1 MQSLGITK
9 DVQKLTSLRAID
21 KLDKFSLDEV
31 RKLLGEGR
39 WDGGAEGKGDFTKG
53 AGLNSEQVNGLLDLF
68 GPGGVAGH
76 GMGGV
81 SIVGPATDVG
91 TRSAGDDLEGEGLA
105 ELSDIQILVRA
116 SGYSDDQIRVDKS
129 VVRGLEYYTGPVFEV
144 ELTFET
150 KDEKGRPVR
159 FGSVGGGGRYDGL
172 VGRFRGE
179 DVPATGFSIGVSRLQ
194 AALTLLGKLGT
205 AKDVGPVVV
214 TVFDRDRM
222 ADYQRLVQQ
231 LREANIRAELYL
243 GAGKMGPQMKYADK
257 RGAPCVV
264 IQGGDEKAKGEVQI
278 KDLVL
283 GAGLTAIKDRDEYL
297 RKQAEAQFA
306 CKEEEL
312 VEKVRQVLAR
322 HARS

>member
-1 MQSLGITK
+1 
-9 DVQKLTSLRAID
+9 
-21 KLDKFSLDEV
+21 
-31 RKLLGEGR
+31 
-39 WDGGAEGKGDFTKG
+39 
-53 AGLNSEQVNGLLDLF
+53 
-68 GPGGVAGH
+68 
-76 GMGGV
+76 
-81 SIVGPATDVG
+81 
-91 TRSAGDDLEGEGLA
+91 
-105 ELSDIQILVRA
+105 
-116 SGYSDDQIRVDKS
+116 VDKS